1 MKETKTHDDY
11 WDCECEHNYIQKK
24 SDTLHCSKCN
34 SHEDEQPDS
43 RVNEVE
49 EVIDCHSCGKTVP
62 KQDSFCSDA
71 TYEQYVCSE
80 CNDAHYTEDISV
92 FETKS
97 KIPLANDGTDIE
109 IVWWWSNGGGNIRE
123 ELAELGFSS
132 TYKYTD
138 RISEYDS
145 NREEIGHGWNSG
157 TLTYPNYKNADQICA
172 EECGVNT
179 MQDYD
184 PNHKYL
190 EITKEEDQ
198 S

>member
-80 CNDAHYTEDISV
+80 CNEAHYTDDAPS
-92 FETKS
+92 KS
-97 KIPLANDGTDIE
+97 KRITL
-109 IVWWWSNGGGNIRE
+109 SGN
-123 ELAELGFSS
+123 F
-132 TYKYTD
+132 
-138 RISEYDS
+138 
-145 NREEIGHGWNSG
+145 
-157 TLTYPNYKNADQICA
+157 
-172 EECGVNT
+172 
-179 MQDYD
+179 DYD
-184 PNHKYL
+184 QY
-190 EITKEEDQ
+190 EDQ